1 MKEYETSLT
10 QHTILAEFQEW
21 LVDNNGK
28 TCASAN
34 LYKGYVK
41 KFFHLYPELV
51 VSQNEEFVCESL
63 LTEYDGRLSDK
74 IIEAVDKN
82 KKKALSNIRSGFRNF
97 CIFLEEV
104 GYSIELNVPQSEG
117 VSSNSNNKHEISYS
131 QKELVSIFRSRLNTQ
146 DRVFE
151 KIVLPF
157 RLINMILNKS
167 SVSSEYNKFM
177 NKEILDIQFLTNN
190 GTKTLNDIEG
200 LFIEGNGLVSV
211 LDKHPYSKNTAFSYV
226 YSKKNEFL
234 VADSMSVI
242 SLDHNVSLFSIVQ
255 ELDED
260 EYSEL
265 FHLSSLVRS
274 YFTMKKVNL
283 NVQLSNIGFSLSRPQ
298 DSFSISVADTRKMLS
313 AKNKGVT
320 KDLYAAVVDK
330 IDALKLFSDLKKLY
344 QKIDLVIMH
353 RNDNSSKNKY

>member
-1 MKEYETSLT
+1 MPTTPLSKEIVLS
-10 QHTILAEFQEW
+10 EFQEW
-21 LVDNNGK
+21 LIDNNGK
-28 TCASAN
+28 TRASAN

-41 KFFHLYPELV
+41 KFFDLYPELI
-51 VSQNEEFVCESL
+51 VSQDKELVCEHL
-63 LTEYDGRLSDK
+63 LTEYDGRLSDM
-74 IIEAVDKN
+74 IMEAADKN
-82 KKKALSNIRSGFRNF
+82 EKKVLSSVRSGFRSF

-104 GYSIELNVPQSEG
+104 GYSIELNSPQIEG
-117 VSSNSNNKHEISYS
+117 VSSSGNNKHEISYS

-151 KIVLPF
+151 KIILPF

-167 SVSSEYNKFM
+167 LVSSEYNKFM
-177 NKEILDIQFLTNN
+177 NKEILAIQFLTNN
-190 GTKTLNDIEG
+190 GVKTLSDIEG
-200 LFIEGNGLVSV
+200 LFIEDIGLVSV
-211 LDKHPYSKNTAFSYV
+211 LDKHPYSKSTAFSYV
-226 YSKKNEFL
+226 YSKEDTFL
-234 VADSMSVI
+234 VANSMSVI

-255 ELDED
+255 ELCED
-260 EYSEL
+260 EYSEF

-283 NVQLSNIGFSLSRPQ
+283 NAQLSNAGFSLPQ
-298 DSFSISVADTRKMLS
+298 PQESFSISVADTRKMLS

-330 IDALKLFSDLKKLY
+330 IDVSKLLSDLKKLY
-344 QKIDLVIMH
+344 RKIDLVVMH